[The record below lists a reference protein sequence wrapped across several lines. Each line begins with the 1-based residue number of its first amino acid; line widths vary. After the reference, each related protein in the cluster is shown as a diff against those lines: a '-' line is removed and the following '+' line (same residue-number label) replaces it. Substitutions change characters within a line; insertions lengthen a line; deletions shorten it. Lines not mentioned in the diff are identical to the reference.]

1 MPPRRPVRAPTH
13 MRVAPPA
20 LIALAA
26 LLLGPRADATVR
38 IGRLAPPLIVRELD
52 GREFD
57 LARERGHVVLV
68 NFWATWCSP
77 CRAEMPL
84 LEAFYRR
91 YRGRGLVVLAL
102 SIDTPA
108 GAVRARRIM
117 RKFTYPAALAS
128 AARVDG
134 FGEPQAVPMT
144 YVIGAHGIV
153 RARWVGGLTSLSRRR
168 LEQRVLPLLAAL
180 KH

>member
-1 MPPRRPVRAPTH
+1 MPRRRLIRAPTH
-13 MRVAPPA
+13 LRIAPLA

-26 LLLGPRADATVR
+26 VALGPPADATVR

-52 GREFD
+52 GHEFD
-57 LARERGHVVLV
+57 LARERGHVVLL

-84 LEAFYRR
+84 LEALYRR
-91 YRGRGLVVLAL
+91 YRGRGLVVLGL

-108 GAVRARRIM
+108 AAVRARRIM
-117 RKFTYPAALAS
+117 RKFTYPAALAG
-128 AARVDG
+128 AARLDG

-153 RARWVGGLTSLSRRR
+153 RARWVGGLANLSRRR

>member
-1 MPPRRPVRAPTH
+1 MPPRRPTRAPTR
-13 MRVAPPA
+13 MRRAPLG
-20 LIALAA
+20 LIAVAA
-26 LLLGPRADATVR
+26 LLLGPRADAAVR
-38 IGRLAPPLIVRELD
+38 IGRPAPPLIVRELD
-52 GREFD
+52 GHEFD
-57 LARERGHVVLV
+57 LARERGHVVLL

-91 YRGRGLVVLAL
+91 YRDRGLVVLGL

-108 GAVRARRIM
+108 GAVRVRRIM

-128 AARVDG
+128 AARRNG
-134 FGEPQAVPMT
+134 FGAPQAVPMT

-153 RARWVGGLTSLSRRR
+153 RARWVGGLASLSRRR
-168 LEQRVLPLLAAL
+168 LEQRILPLLAAL